1 MAARSRLLMYGLP
14 ALAAVALVAA
24 LASIVNSNTPAAT
37 VAPRSMP
44 PTARAEGPS
53 TATSSSLP
61 SPTTTGSAVIGAL
74 GTVEPASRE
83 VSVATRFPGV
93 VTEVRVIDGS
103 KVTAGDVLFVIDSAL
118 PAVTVVQRQRDLSVA
133 EARLAQT
140 RQRAAV
146 LAADVAVARGIAVS
160 AEADLDEA
168 NDLVRIADRLQSGS
182 SITEREM
189 VRRRNLLRV
198 AEGRVAEVKARLARA
213 VAEFAL
219 VDPQNNG
226 PTLRIEEAA
235 VAQAKAA
242 LAFAEAELDQRTVRA
257 PSDGTV
263 LAVNIRPGEFATV
276 GASTPPILMGL
287 LDPLHVRVDID
298 EADVPRF
305 ASGANAVGLPRGAP
319 ERRIALRYVRAEPLV
334 KAKRTL
340 SGLSSDRVD
349 TRVLQ
354 VVYAVDPPVDGLR
367 PGQVIDVFIEVASGR
382 PAVAPVRR

>member
-14 ALAAVALVAA
+14 ALAGVALVAA

-44 PTARAEGPS
+44 PTARAEGLSPAASPSLPS
-53 TATSSSLP
+53 TATAP
-61 SPTTTGSAVIGAL
+61 AVIGAL

-93 VTEVRVIDGS
+93 VTEVHVIDGS
-103 KVTAGDVLFVIDSAL
+103 KVKAGDVLFVIDSAL

-213 VAEFAL
+213 EAEFAL
-219 VDPQNNG
+219 VDPQNSG

-263 LAVNIRPGEFATV
+263 LAVNIRPGEFATI
-276 GASTPPILMGL
+276 GGSTPPILLGR

-305 ASGANAVGLPRGAP
+305 ASGADAVGLPRGAP

-382 PAVAPVRR
+382 ASVAPVRR

>member
-14 ALAAVALVAA
+14 AIAAVALVAA
-24 LASIVNSNTPAAT
+24 LASIVTSNTPAAT

-44 PTARAEGPS
+44 PTARAEG
-53 TATSSSLP
+53 SSSAVSSPLP
-61 SPTTTGSAVIGAL
+61 SPTTGSAVIGAL

-83 VSVATRFPGV
+83 IAVATRFPGV

-103 KVTAGDVLFVIDSAL
+103 KVTAGDVLFVVDSAL

-263 LAVNIRPGEFATV
+263 LAVNIRPGEFASV
-276 GASTPPILMGL
+276 GASTPPILMGR

-305 ASGANAVGLPRGAP
+305 ASGADAVGLPRGAP

>member
-14 ALAAVALVAA
+14 TLAAVALAAA
-24 LASIVNSNTPAAT
+24 LASIMNSNSPAAT

-53 TATSSSLP
+53 AAASPSLP
-61 SPTTTGSAVIGAL
+61 STASAPAVIGAL

-83 VSVATRFPGV
+83 IAVATRFPGV
-93 VTEVRVIDGS
+93 VTEVRVVDGS
-103 KVTAGDVLFVIDSAL
+103 RVKAGDVLFVIDTAL

-146 LAADVAVARGIAVS
+146 LAADVAVARGIAAS

-168 NDLVRIADRLQSGS
+168 NDLVRIAGQLQSGS

-198 AEGRVAEVKARLARA
+198 AEGRVAEVRARLARA
-213 VAEFAL
+213 EAELAL

-226 PTLRIEEAA
+226 PTLRIDESA

-263 LAVNIRPGEFATV
+263 LAVNIRPGEFAAV
-276 GASTPPILMGL
+276 GASTPPILMGR

-305 ASGANAVGLPRGAP
+305 ASGADAVGLPRGAP
-319 ERRIALRYVRAEPLV
+319 ERRIVLRYVRAEPLV

-354 VVYAVDPPVDGLR
+354 VVYAVDPPVEGLR
-367 PGQVIDVFIEVASGR
+367 PGQVIDVFIEVTSGR

>member
-14 ALAAVALVAA
+14 ALAGVALVAA

-53 TATSSSLP
+53 TAASPSLP
-61 SPTTTGSAVIGAL
+61 STATAPAVIGAL

-103 KVTAGDVLFVIDSAL
+103 KVKAGDVLFVIDSAL

-189 VRRRNLLRV
+189 VRRRPDSSYRGG
-198 AEGRVAEVKARLARA
+198 GRRSGESSSGFCRSRTRSTHRKGAVGRNGPCGKHPPGRIRGHRRIATANSAGPARSPPRAGRYRRSRCPAICVGRRSRRSAPRRAGATDRLALCARRA
-213 VAEFAL
+213 FGEAQTN
-219 VDPQNNG
+219 P
-226 PTLRIEEAA
+226 LRIE
-235 VAQAKAA
+235 
-242 LAFAEAELDQRTVRA
+242 
-257 PSDGTV
+257 
-263 LAVNIRPGEFATV
+263 
-276 GASTPPILMGL
+276 
-287 LDPLHVRVDID
+287 
-298 EADVPRF
+298 
-305 ASGANAVGLPRGAP
+305 
-319 ERRIALRYVRAEPLV
+319 
-334 KAKRTL
+334 
-340 SGLSSDRVD
+340 
-349 TRVLQ
+349 
-354 VVYAVDPPVDGLR
+354 
-367 PGQVIDVFIEVASGR
+367 
-382 PAVAPVRR
+382 